1 MNKNHYLKALL
12 IACILIVGTLS
23 FIQYYLVKNTYQLTR
38 DIYYG
43 EVKKRISELTSQP
56 EMLVFAEQAQSNL
69 RYTVHQ
75 YLDKKMSKAEFI
87 RQLKQNNQ
95 GVHDSSTVYLN
106 KMLSKNPEL
115 GGIKYKSQSDEI
127 TYQTEGKSDTLLR
140 HRERPVIIVGEAFE
154 TINTILLNKDLTTS
168 SGDELRIVVRQSNY
182 IDVSSWQKEVY
193 KRMSGILFL
202 AIVLIL
208 AVIILFYLIFSAMIK
223 QKKLADIKTDFA
235 NNITHELKTPLSSVS
250 LILKSILRKDVLMKP
265 KVLEELLQSLGRQ
278 HEKIRLIVD
287 SVLESAMATAVVVEK
302 EAVEITVFLHK
313 YFHDLSLANHRLIVE
328 IEPRLQIL
336 LTNEVALEKIL
347 NIFIDNAAKYSQTGS
362 FIRVKSYNQHN
373 HYYIEIIDQ
382 GRGIA
387 SEYHG
392 DIFDKFYRIPEM
404 NSHTVK
410 GLGLGLY
417 LAKQT
422 AIQIGVE
429 LSLKSKPGSGSTF
442 TITFPI

>member
-43 EVKKRISELTSQP
+43 EVKKLISELTGKP
-56 EMLVFAEQAQSNL
+56 EVLFFAEQARSNL
-69 RYTVHQ
+69 RHTVHQ
-75 YLDKKMSKAEFI
+75 YLDKKMSKADFI
-87 RQLKQNNQ
+87 RQLKKNNQ

-106 KMLSKNPEL
+106 KMLRINPEL
-115 GGIKYKSQSDEI
+115 GGIKYKSQFDEI
-127 TYQTEGKSDTLLR
+127 TYQTEGKSDTLLW
-140 HRERPVIIVGEAFE
+140 HRERPAIIVGGAFQ

-182 IDVSSWQKEVY
+182 IDVSSWHKEVY

-235 NNITHELKTPLSSVS
+235 NNITHELKTPLTSVS
-250 LILKSILRKDVLMKP
+250 LILKSILMKDVLMKP

-287 SVLESAMATAVVVEK
+287 SVLDSAMATAVTVEK
-302 EAVEITVFLHK
+302 EKLDITDFLHK
-313 YFHDLSLANHRLIVE
+313 YFHDLTLANHRLLVE
-328 IEPRLQIL
+328 IEPRSQIL

-347 NIFIDNAAKYSQTGS
+347 NIFIDNAAKYSKAGS
-362 FIRVKSYNQHN
+362 VIQVKSYIQDN
-373 HYYIEIIDQ
+373 HYYIGITDQ

-387 SEYHG
+387 LEYHG
-392 DIFDKFYRIPEM
+392 DIFDKFYRIPEI
-404 NSHTVK
+404 NSHNVK

-422 AIQIGVE
+422 AIQIGVQ

-442 TITFPI
+442 ILTFAI